1 MKWLCS
7 HPRWDI
13 QAKVNIWKWLFKA
26 FPMFQSKWSISSSF
40 LGLRFFLPSSMI
52 DITVSKHRH
61 FSSVLPLSPGKKKRK
76 RCGWGAVTGRK
87 ASERL
92 IFFSETLF
100 SHLTQLLRSQPVSPY
115 NLPVNLVLHSALG
128 LLGWMPSKTKFC
140 STSESFIA
148 SSTMSQ
154 GFCV

>member
-26 FPMFQSKWSISSSF
+26 FPVFQSKWSISSSF
-40 LGLRFFLPSSMI
+40 LGLRFLPSPMI

-61 FSSVLPLSPGKKKRK
+61 FSSVLPLSPGKKKQMWLRSSDRSK
-76 RCGWGAVTGRK
+76 GKWKVD
-87 ASERL
+87 
-92 IFFSETLF
+92 FFPETLF
-100 SHLTQLLRSQPVSPY
+100 SHLARLLRSQPVSPY

-148 SSTMSQ
+148 SSTISQ